1 MAGLKLVSTS
11 ASKLDSYPVTPG
23 QMIFVRDQRAIY
35 IDTDVRTSYQQI
47 IVLQEE
53 THRQALAKPLYGFY
67 FVESTK
73 ILWEYNGEK
82 WIQITSK
89 PEKQIVFDDRANFPN
104 PGDPDTIY
112 IDGVEMFRYIDGIY
126 RSMNQSAVVNW
137 ENI

>member
-53 THRQALAKPLYGFY
+53 AHRQALAKPLYGFY
-67 FVESTK
+67 FVESTRT
-73 ILWEYNGEK
+73 LWEYNGTN
-82 WIQITSK
+82 WINVTS
-89 PEKQIVFDDRANFPN
+89 EVDKQIVFDDKDNFPD
-104 PGDPDTIY
+104 PGEPNVLY
-112 IDGVEMFRYIDGIY
+112 VDGTSMYRYIGGAYVPMSKSVTI
-126 RSMNQSAVVNW
+126 NW
-137 ENI
+137 EAI